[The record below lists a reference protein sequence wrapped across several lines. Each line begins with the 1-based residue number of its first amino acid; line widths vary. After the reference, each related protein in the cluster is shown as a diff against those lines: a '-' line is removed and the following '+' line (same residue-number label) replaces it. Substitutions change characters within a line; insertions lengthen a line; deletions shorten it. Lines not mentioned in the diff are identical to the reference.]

1 MVMGYID
8 RSHVR
13 SVHMHMVA
21 IMQSLHSIQAKE
33 RLLVLYTLDSDFG
46 FPHGPIYIMQGY
58 HHHHH
63 DVHVIYHISLGHI
76 IEISGSHLLKR
87 NLISF
92 YFLKIKNLPHLCW
105 HTLSFFFCYHA
116 SFR

>member
-13 SVHMHMVA
+13 SVHMHVAA

-46 FPHGPIYIMQGY
+46 FPNGPI
-58 HHHHH
+58 
-63 DVHVIYHISLGHI
+63 
-76 IEISGSHLLKR
+76 
-87 NLISF
+87 
-92 YFLKIKNLPHLCW
+92 
-105 HTLSFFFCYHA
+105 
-116 SFR
+116 